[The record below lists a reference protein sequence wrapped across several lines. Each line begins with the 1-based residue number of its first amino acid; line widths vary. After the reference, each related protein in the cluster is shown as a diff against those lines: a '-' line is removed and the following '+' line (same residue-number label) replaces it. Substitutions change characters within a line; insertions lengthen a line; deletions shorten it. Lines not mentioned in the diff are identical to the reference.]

1 MEQRG
6 AARVREELAA
16 QSDQTTRGDFELHAH
31 AARTVIH
38 HLGEFAAPAA
48 ESFHHHADERLRTIH
63 DKALD
68 GFETVTV
75 FRAHHDLRLAD
86 HQLVAFAAH
95 RFDQDCELQLA
106 AAEHTKSIRGAGV

>member
-6 AARVREELAA
+6 AARVREELTA
-16 QSDQTTRGDFELHAH
+16 QSNQAARGDFELHAH

-48 ESFHHHADERLRTIH
+48 ESFHHHADERFRTIH
-63 DKALD
+63 DKAFD
-68 GFETVTV
+68 GFETATV

-95 RFDQDCELQLA
+95 RFNQNGELQLA
-106 AAEHTKSIRGAGV
+106 ATENAK